1 MARLRTSALRVTT
14 GWEQATVSQIV
25 TDTLEQVIEPIVFSE
40 ALDEIR
46 MHQAAGRKVFI
57 VSASPEE
64 IVAPLARYLG
74 VDEAIATRARLDDE
88 GRYTGEVEF
97 YSYGPGKVVAME
109 HAARRDGFD
118 LAQCWA
124 YSDSVTDLP
133 MLEAV
138 GHPVVVNPDR
148 DLAKAAAR
156 HDWEVRT
163 FDRPI
168 RLRDRAPDPTPAV
181 IGLAV
186 GVDRG
191 DQRRGRRRPRAA
203 APTHLELRPA
213 DRAAGSILQVRRCG
227 PSSQQRHRGR
237 SGR

>member
-74 VDEAIATRARLDDE
+74 VDEAIATRARLDEE

-118 LAQCWA
+118 LAHCWA
-124 YSDSVTDLP
+124 YSDSATDLP

-156 HDWEVRT
+156 HDWEVRA

-168 RLRDRAPDPTPAV
+168 RLRDRAPDSTPAV

-186 GVDRG
+186 GATAAISGAVAG
-191 DQRRGRRRPRAA
+191 GLALRRRR
-203 APTHLELRPA
+203 T
-213 DRAAGSILQVRRCG
+213 
-227 PSSQQRHRGR
+227 SS
-237 SGR
+237 